1 MALLDVQVAALA
13 NQATYYLV
21 GNEVPQRMGNGHAA
35 IVPYQSFPTSD
46 GHVIIAVGND
56 GQFGK
61 LADELG
67 HPEWKTDP
75 RFATNIERLQHRAEI
90 VAAISEETKKRTIDD
105 LIAALEKRQVPCG
118 PINTVDRVFA
128 DPHVQA
134 RGLQKT
140 VPHSGQGTL
149 PSVASPLRL
158 SESPV
163 SYDRGPPLLGEHT
176 DEVLAEQLGFDA
188 EKLTELRQKGV
199 I

>member
-1 MALLDVQVAALA
+1 M
-13 NQATYYLV
+13 
-21 GNEVPQRMGNGHAA
+21 
-35 IVPYQSFPTSD
+35 PYQSFPTAD

-56 GQFGK
+56 GQFAK

-75 RFATNIERLQHRAEI
+75 RFATNIERLHHRAEV
-90 VAAISEETKKRTIDD
+90 VAAIEAETKKRTIDD

-140 VPHSGQGTL
+140 VPHSQQGEV

-158 SESPV
+158 SDSPV
-163 SYDRGPPLLGEHT
+163 AYDRGPPLLGEHT
-176 DEVLAEQLGFDA
+176 DAVLKDMLGFDEA
-188 EKLTELRQKGV
+188 KLESLRKAKA